1 MNIAQ
6 NTNAAKCPFGAK
18 TVELDTMEGVKTAL
32 RSRAA
37 FGDADVSSNN
47 YLDPTEVGTINSEE
61 FLIGILPM
69 INGDP
74 HRARRGL
81 LNALVRPDQLV
92 RFREDV
98 VLPSVDRWLGRA
110 LVRGEDG
117 SFSCDLAPVVEKVFL
132 EFAAKIIGL
141 RDIESVER
149 MERLQ
154 ACALPIFAGM
164 SSGHFQDRERIIREA
179 ISAKEIFLREF
190 YRPSFEAMRGDLDR
204 VARGEMAEEDIPRNL
219 LQMVATG
226 ANENYADEDLA
237 VKEAILFFVA
247 STGTSA
253 QAVLNTIADLS
264 NWFTAHPKDRE
275 LIDSMEFMSNALQ
288 ETLRLKGPFVPY
300 ITRVASDEIPGPNG
314 CPINAGD
321 EIHAMLPTAGR
332 DKTVFGEDADVFNP
346 HRPKPDGYD
355 RYGFSFGAGAHQCM
369 GLRVVLGN
377 DGKSGSHIHLL
388 QRLFQADVKL
398 DPRQTPQLL
407 AMRGAD
413 NIPTYIS
420 FPIILSDWSAGR

>member
-1 MNIAQ
+1 MNMAHSA
-6 NTNAAKCPFGAK
+6 TSGKCPFGAK
-18 TVELDTMEGVKTAL
+18 TVELDKMDVLKSAL
-32 RSRAA
+32 RSKAA
-37 FGDADVSSNN
+37 FGNADVSTNN
-47 YLDPTEVGTINSEE
+47 YLTPTELGATNAEE
-61 FLIGILPM
+61 FLTGILPM

-74 HRARRGL
+74 HRIRRGL
-81 LNALVRPDQLV
+81 LNALVRPEQLV

-110 LVRGEDG
+110 LVREEDG
-117 SFSCDLAPVVEKVFL
+117 SYSCDLAPVVEKVFL

-164 SSGHFQDRERIIREA
+164 SASHFENREKVTREA
-179 ISAKEIFLREF
+179 VAAKEILVKEF
-190 YRPSFEAMRGDLDR
+190 YRPSLEAMQADLER
-204 VARGEMAEEDIPRNL
+204 VARGELSEDSIPRNL
-219 LQMVATG
+219 LHLIATG
-226 ANENYADEDLA
+226 ANENYSDEDLA

-264 NWFTAHPKDRE
+264 DWFKAHPEDRM
-275 LIDSMEFMSNALQ
+275 LIDSMDFMSNALQ

-300 ITRVASDEIPGPNG
+300 ITRLASEEIPVPHG
-314 CPINAGD
+314 CPIQAGD
-321 EIHAMLPTAGR
+321 EIHAMLPAAGR
-332 DKTVFGEDADVFNP
+332 DASVFGEDADFFNP
-346 HRPKPDGYD
+346 HRPTPDGYN
-355 RYGFSFGAGAHQCM
+355 RYGFAFGAGAHQCM

-388 QRLFQADVKL
+388 QRLFQAEIRL

-407 AMRGAD
+407 AMRGSE
-413 NIPTYIS
+413 NIPTYMS
-420 FPIILSDWSAGR
+420 FPILLSNWSAG